1 MIFLKGKHRWG
12 QVFSYIVSTIVDIVC
27 FNRLEIYI
35 TYSGVLRS
43 SNYTVTGLYKRASW
57 YSFP

>member
-1 MIFLKGKHRWG
+1 MGRKRKTIMKGKHRWG

-43 SNYTVTGLYKRASW
+43 SNYPVTGL
-57 YSFP
+57 